1 MLNLKMVLKMI
12 GFIRYLKKSMIEL
25 SKLLSASVFNGFL
38 EAYKKLFISKWS
50 LLISLL
56 LSIEAKIDY
65 LIEVTK

>member
-25 SKLLSASVFNGFL
+25 SKLLSANVCNGFL

-56 LSIEAKIDY
+56 FIEAKIDY
-65 LIEVTK
+65 LIELTK